1 MSEQTLI
8 KLLKTSISIGL
19 CLLLLGIY
27 LHNFNEYMETLGV
40 TGIIISAV
48 CIAFGLIFS
57 LPTKMFLTFVLVKR
71 EAEQQA
77 EEKER
82 ILISQNTTMQTA
94 QKNLEQSN

>member
-1 MSEQTLI
+1 MPEQTLM
-8 KLLKTSISIGL
+8 KLLKISISIGL

-27 LHNFNEYMETLGV
+27 LYNFNEYIESLGV

-57 LPTKMFLTFVLVKR
+57 LPTKMFLTFILIKR

-77 EEKER
+77 
-82 ILISQNTTMQTA
+82 A

>member
-1 MSEQTLI
+1 MSERNLI
-8 KLLKTSISIGL
+8 KLLKISISIGL

-27 LHNFNEYMETLGV
+27 LHNFNEYIESLGV
-40 TGIIISAV
+40 TGIIITAV

-82 ILISQNTTMQTA
+82 RLTSQNTTIETA
-94 QKNLEQSN
+94 QKNPE